1 MEYILDAKNKKLGR
15 LASEAAQILQGKKN
29 PDYNPRNPGKDR
41 VVIKNASL
49 IEVSGD
55 KANQKI
61 YQYHTGYMGHLRAK
75 KFKEMM
81 AKQPQKVLEWAIYN
95 MLPKNF
101 LRQKR
106 MNMLK
111 IER

>member
-15 LASEAAQILQGKKN
+15 LASEVAHILQGKKN
-29 PDYNPRNPGKDR
+29 PDYNPRNPGKDH
-41 VVIKNASL
+41 VIIKNAAL
-49 IEVSGD
+49 IEVSGN
-55 KANQKI
+55 KANQKV
-61 YQYHTGYMGHLRAK
+61 YHYHTGYMGHLRTR
-75 KFKEMM
+75 KFKQMM
-81 AKQPQKVLEWAIYN
+81 EKQPEKVLEWAIYN